1 MATRSRKIFT
11 GNFPGGTI
19 TWIPYN
25 SQADGYKG
33 IAKFSQDMTD
43 TIGDGRKDHPLRI
56 VTAKA
61 ISCVPLSG
69 QALNSSGVPTVSCS
83 GYIPSGFAHATQGS
97 YLSPS
102 NGASFH
108 VPKVLSRANPSR
120 PYVDAGVFLGELRD
134 FPAMGRAIW
143 QTANRLYREMPRHL
157 STRER
162 LDAAFKRSAKEVITN
177 ADEHFIANQFGWLPF
192 VSDIYKFIDVGGI
205 VEMRAK
211 ELQALQQRGSNSR
224 TTRLETLQS
233 NSMSDITVESLFM
246 FVKGPLKRSFR
257 TEVWGS
263 ARFSLDVDSP
273 LKTASAD
280 QIKALAQRSVM
291 GLTVDQST
299 AWNLMPWSW
308 LIDWASNIGDWVDST
323 RNIVG
328 AHPKGSVC
336 IMTKKSIAAEVRTRI
351 PANWPMSGGVI
362 SYLQMDRRRDV
373 FSPGTLPEVSFQ
385 ILSGRQSAILS
396 SLMTLRAKRSYG
408 S

>member
-1 MATRSRKIFT
+1 MATRIRKIFT
-11 GNFPGGTI
+11 GTFPGGTKTWLANGTQTEGAKSI
-19 TWIPYN
+19 TRFL
-25 SQADGYKG
+25 QE
-33 IAKFSQDMTD
+33 MTD
-43 TIGDGRKDHPLRI
+43 VIDDGRKDHPLRI
-56 VTAKA
+56 TTAKA
-61 ISCVPLSG
+61 ISCIPLSG
-69 QALNSSGVPTVSCS
+69 EALNSSGLPVVACNS
-83 GYIPSGFAHATQGS
+83 YIPSGFAYATQGS

-120 PYVDAGVFLGELRD
+120 PYVDTGVFLGELRD
-134 FPAMGRAIW
+134 FPGMGRAIW
-143 QTANRLYREMPRHL
+143 QTANRLYKEMPRHL

-192 VSDIYKFIDVGGI
+192 VSDIYKYIDVGGI
-205 VEMRAK
+205 VEQRAQ
-211 ELQALQQRGSNSR
+211 ELKSLSQRGSNSR
-224 TTRLETLQS
+224 TTRLETLQA
-233 NSMSDITVESLFM
+233 NSESTVSVETHQMILRGS
-246 FVKGPLKRSFR
+246 LKRSTR

-263 ARFSLDVDSP
+263 ARFSLDANSP

-308 LIDWASNIGDWVDST
+308 LIDWASNIGDWVGST

-336 IMTKKSIAAEVRTRI
+336 IMTRKSIASEVRTRI
-351 PANWPMSGGVI
+351 PANWPMSGGTCI
-362 SYLQMDRRRDV
+362 FLQLDRRRDV
-373 FSPGTLPEVSFQ
+373 FSPGTLPEMGFQ

-396 SLMTLRAKRSYG
+396 SLMTLRAKRS
-408 S
+408 